1 MRKFANAGLAA
12 ALLAV
17 SGAVFCTGAAA
28 QGAADYPSR
37 TVTVVSP
44 FVAGGM
50 SSLLARAVGQRLEQ
64 RLGKNF
70 IIENRP
76 GGATIT
82 GALSVAHAA
91 PDGYTLL
98 IASSSTLAINVT
110 LYKSLPY
117 DPVMDFVPLAL
128 VARTPEVLVV
138 NQALPVHSLDDLKEL
153 AKRTS
158 LTFGSAGLGT
168 GQHINGELLKLQLG
182 ISMTHIPYRGIAPA
196 LNDAAGGHISLMFT
210 DIPIATPLIIAGKL
224 RPIGVTSPERV
235 AALPDVPPLSE
246 IGLPG
251 FHEEAWFMFLA
262 PAKTPRDIVEKLAG
276 AMREA
281 LREPVLRADLTR
293 LGAVPATSPPV
304 DELKVFLHD
313 EIARSGE
320 MVRSIGLAGAEQSN

>member
-17 SGAVFCTGAAA
+17 SGAVFSTGAAA

-76 GGATIT
+76 GGATIN

-153 AKRTS
+153 AKKTS

-281 LREPVLRADLTR
+281 LRDPPLRADLTR